1 MKYQYNFKEL
11 FTNAKS
17 FCVEYVFTKLVLRS
31 ILSSFLASI
40 LILILS
46 TPQFSIS
53 ATLLENK
60 DQQESGDLEGVFR
73 SISQKDNEMFQKF
86 RANVFSTTTSKQLWD
101 AGWGSRLFDAGNFYE
116 DDNKILKSHGMFNRF
131 SAFLLGYELN
141 PYYSHLD
148 LKEFILRKVQIRQA
162 PRASDFTVSM
172 LTDGDRELAKEL
184 IYNII
189 ITADS
194 AAKQK
199 ALTVSRARIKSAMD
213 ELQNPKNS
221 LVNNGLSSVLN
232 SEYFKVASLSNDLPY
247 YVYFVDMPSAS
258 EYPIS
263 PNAAAVFLSLI
274 HI

>member
-1 MKYQYNFKEL
+1 M
-11 FTNAKS
+11 
-17 FCVEYVFTKLVLRS
+17 CIR
-31 ILSSFLASI
+31 
-40 LILILS
+40 
-46 TPQFSIS
+46 
-53 ATLLENK
+53 
-60 DQQESGDLEGVFR
+60 DR
-73 SISQKDNEMFQKF
+73 
-86 RANVFSTTTSKQLWD
+86 
-101 AGWGSRLFDAGNFYE
+101 GWGSRLFDAGNFYE

-263 PNAAAVFLSLI
+263 PNAAAVFLADLVIFFILGVFFSYYSKNKEELW
-274 HI
+274 